1 MPPEQLLRALLLQVV
16 YSIRSG
22 RLLMEQLQYNLL
34 FRCGDKNYDTE
45 GVVATLRALDVTPHI
60 AQKVKSTRVAAGSCR
75 LTFPASVSAAFEC
88 PAVPT
93 S

>member
-45 GVVATLRALDVTPHI
+45 GVVATLRALDVRPHI
-60 AQKVKSTRVAAGSCR
+60 AQKVKHPSSRR
-75 LTFPASVSAAFEC
+75 LLPSHLSGLRKCGV
-88 PAVPT
+88 
-93 S
+93 